1 MLTVYWRCLRNDKGG
16 TLCYFLDPMRIKES
30 NETKVLA
37 IREVMKIFK
46 ANFSGRL
53 NIESN

>member
-1 MLTVYWRCLRNDKGG
+1 MIKEVH
-16 TLCYFLDPMRIKES
+16 CYFLVPMRIKES
-30 NETKVLA
+30 NETKVWA

>member
-1 MLTVYWRCLRNDKGG
+1 MIKEVH
-16 TLCYFLDPMRIKES
+16 CYFLDPMRIKES

-46 ANFSGRL
+46 PTFR
-53 NIESN
+53 ED